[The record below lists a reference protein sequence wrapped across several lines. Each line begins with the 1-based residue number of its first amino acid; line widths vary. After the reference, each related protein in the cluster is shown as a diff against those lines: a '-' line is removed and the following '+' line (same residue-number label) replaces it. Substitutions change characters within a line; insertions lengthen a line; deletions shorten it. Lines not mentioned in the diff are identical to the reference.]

1 MRRDAG
7 AHGRSGRARRKLGE
21 SSPRTGLASVDSIE
35 CEPPRRVG
43 GDGTRRGRAMS
54 MELGPIATGRGTSR
68 FAADVASHSDAMHAA
83 FARRRV
89 LVIGGAGSIGAA
101 TVRALLPF
109 DPAAVH
115 VVDHDENGLAEL
127 IRDLRSSGR
136 LPDAFD
142 LRLEPLDYGSGGTRR
157 VL

>member
-1 MRRDAG
+1 
-7 AHGRSGRARRKLGE
+7 SGRARRKLGE

-54 MELGPIATGRGTSR
+54 MELGPIATARGTSR
-68 FAADVASHSDAMHAA
+68 PAA
-83 FARRRV
+83 FARRRG

-101 TVRALLPF
+101 PVRALLPF

-127 IRDLRSSGR
+127 I
-136 LPDAFD
+136 
-142 LRLEPLDYGSGGTRR
+142 
-157 VL
+157 